1 MSCQEEELM
10 KSTLLDKLNMPTAP
24 ELSLEDNVVA
34 PPDAGSALLYSTG
47 LEDIESLLTDAGH
60 AIEPLKDRERGFMAR
75 SGNVTYSAVLV
86 SPSPE
91 WPERFGGIQLSAFA
105 PVPESLSLAVA
116 ARLAL
121 DLPGARLGIDQ
132 DGDLALMQ
140 TIVVTGGVTRANV
153 GIQFGFW
160 LQNLERVRQAVVRH
174 YATGPSVVLH

>member
-1 MSCQEEELM
+1 
-10 KSTLLDKLNMPTAP
+10 
-24 ELSLEDNVVA
+24 
-34 PPDAGSALLYSTG
+34 
-47 LEDIESLLTDAGH
+47 
-60 AIEPLKDRERGFMAR
+60 
-75 SGNVTYSAVLV
+75 
-86 SPSPE
+86 
-91 WPERFGGIQLSAFA
+91 
-105 PVPESLSLAVA
+105 VA